1 MVKLIR
7 KVGNG
12 TALPL
17 DRTICEQMG
26 IEVGSEVQLT
36 MKGKTLVVEPVEV
49 GIGTDEVNRR
59 MESIR
64 ERYGDV
70 LRELAK

>member
-1 MVKLIR
+1 MIKSIR

-17 DRTICEQMG
+17 DRAILEQMG
-26 IEVGSEVQLT
+26 LEAGSDVQIT
-36 MKGKTLVVEPVEV
+36 MKGRTMVVEPINI
-49 GIGTDEVNRR
+49 GIGEDEVKRHTKWAR
-59 MESIR
+59 KQ
-64 ERYGDV
+64 YGDV